1 MHSNKNDRKESE
13 DMKLKICKKD
23 PIYIFNTSSGF
34 EKRQERDQKE
44 ASCKTIIPDGRIR
57 RAQ

>member
-1 MHSNKNDRKESE
+1 MHRNKNDRKESE
-13 DMKLKICKKD
+13 DMKLKICN

-34 EKRQERDQKE
+34 EKRQEREQKE